1 MVCDTMALTEHYRAW
16 EDREDYFT
24 HGGKIY
30 EFSDRNWID
39 VIDVLKQLSYGYYA
53 DLTDLKNGTGNTSGF
68 FEICDGWLYGEIR
81 WDIRDPVVHN
91 YGLQYEIE
99 INENF
104 TKSYFELHEGV
115 LLPIDTSYLPTIM
128 DYLRFKFPG
137 CAIMTK
143 RIHTFDYYQ
152 HAI

>member
-1 MVCDTMALTEHYRAW
+1 MVCDTMALTEHYRGW

-30 EFSDRNWID
+30 EISNRNWID
-39 VIDVLKQLSYGYYA
+39 VIDVLKQLSYGYYC
-53 DLTDLKNGTGNTSGF
+53 DLTDIKRGTGNTSGLI
-68 FEICDGWLYGEIR
+68 EICNGWLYGEIR
-81 WDIRDPVVHN
+81 WDIRDPVMHN

-104 TKSYFELHEGV
+104 TKAYFELHEGV
-115 LLPIDTSYLPTIM
+115 LLPIDTSYIPSIM
-128 DYLRFKFPG
+128 DYLTFKFPG

-152 HAI
+152 YAI